1 MEKHSAL
8 HLEHLGDVAFARLF
22 TEKGMLHCSTFMNA
36 CGSHILDVSR
46 MSKAREVR
54 SELIPVS
61 HGNPHPTC
69 ILSQR
74 MCCNEHIY
82 HNLHAKGHNAQDVE
96 CFCTLINSIFFKI
109 IKKKKR
115 QKHKHKAASP
125 KFASLCD
132 TIFCCIARGLNTVRE
147 AKPKNQ
153 HRNQHF

>member
-8 HLEHLGDVAFARLF
+8 HLEHLGDVVFALPF
-22 TEKGMLHCSTFMNA
+22 TEKGILHCSTFMNA
-36 CGSHILDVSR
+36 CDSHILDVSR

-82 HNLHAKGHNAQDVE
+82 HNLHTKGHSSQDVE
-96 CFCTLINSIFFKI
+96 CFCTLINSICLKI
-109 IKKKKR
+109 IKKKR
-115 QKHKHKAASP
+115 QKHKYKDASP
-125 KFASLCD
+125 KFASLYD
-132 TIFCCIARGLNTVRE
+132 TIFCCIA
-147 AKPKNQ
+147 
-153 HRNQHF
+153 